1 MDIGYLLR
9 ILARRKWLIFSVM
22 LAASIAM
29 YFLIG
34 RKPEMYRST
43 VILST
48 GIVNYKGINSS
59 DSDAFVQE
67 YQVQNAFSNRIE
79 FVRSRSSIKL
89 LTILM
94 LKHDLEAEGN
104 SASKPF
110 RQANP
115 KLVAIEPEDA
125 QKLLIEINKLNLD
138 SISDPAFSQQFDYLL
153 DKVSRS
159 YGYDHDA
166 INRSLEVKRKGDT
179 DYLTIDFTSENAEL
193 SQYFANAYA
202 KQFMTFYQN
211 MSLREKRRY
220 VESYEQLAFDKKHVV
235 DTIKNTLYS
244 YLFKKG
250 LPDIGKQREAVV
262 DRISQLEVQKSRAE
276 SRKEASKESVTRL
289 DYYIDDK
296 QKLDSRE
303 TRDRVVDKYAAADM
317 GKKVNELSEK
327 NQKAGGKDPKIIK
340 ELADAQ
346 AQLDDMVR
354 KSAITMGKAK
364 TDESK
369 RTKEDLY
376 KTKVDSDLDGIDAS
390 KSVSELNREIGSLK
404 GQLSSL
410 VTDDKMATTLQS
422 DQARAEEEFTKV
434 NDEYIKAKLAL
445 ENSENPFNIIEN
457 AQLPEWP
464 EPNHQSMFSLFAG
477 IVAGTL
483 ATIAIFMMAFFD
495 SSIQSPS
502 MFKKY
507 ASELP
512 LMGSV
517 NTISMKNLD
526 LKQVFSTNGEMPQYT
541 TFRESLRKL
550 RTMMLQSTGKNYL
563 FVSTKKQEGK
573 SFMMNALAHSLA
585 ANNKR
590 VLLLDTNFKNPSL
603 SKFGDEPSPNT
614 HNINRALREHGL
626 SNVFMQKQNSIGFSV
641 NNVDVIANTD
651 LHASPSELLGNE
663 QFKAF
668 LKDMG
673 ESYDY
678 IFMEAAAMNEYSDAR
693 ELAQFADKIIAV
705 FNAGSIIKSNDQDS
719 MEFLSGMNG
728 KFAGSVL
735 TEVDAKN
742 MN

>member
-22 LAASIAM
+22 LAAATAM
-29 YFLIG
+29 FFLIG
-34 RKPEMYRST
+34 KKPEMYRST

-48 GIVNYKGINSS
+48 GIVNYKGINS
-59 DSDAFVQE
+59 DASDAFVQE

-104 SASKPF
+104 SATKPF
-110 RQANP
+110 RQINP
-115 KLVAIEPEDA
+115 KLPIEPADA
-125 QKLLIEINKLNLD
+125 QKLLTEINDLNLN

-179 DYLTIDFTSENAEL
+179 DYLTIDFTSENPEL
-193 SQYFANAYA
+193 SQYLANAYA

-211 MSLREKRRY
+211 MSLREKRKY
-220 VESYEQLAFDKKHVV
+220 VESYRNLAGDKKFVV

-244 YLFKKG
+244 YLFKQG
-250 LPDIGKQREAVV
+250 LPLIGKQSESVIE
-262 DRISQLEVQKSRAE
+262 RISQLEVLKQKAE
-276 SRKEASKESVTRL
+276 SRKQASSESVDRL

-303 TRDRVVDKYAAADM
+303 TRDRVVDKYAAADL
-317 GKKVNELSEK
+317 GQKINELSEK
-327 NQKAGGKDPKIIK
+327 SVKSGGKDKKIEK
-340 ELADAQ
+340 ELADTKVEFEKA
-346 AQLDDMVR
+346 LR
-354 KSAITMGKAK
+354 NSAVSVGKQR

-376 KTKVDSDLDGIDAS
+376 KTKVSEDLDGIDAT
-390 KSVSELNREIGSLK
+390 KSVAELNKEIGSLK
-404 GQLSSL
+404 SRLSTL
-410 VTDDKMATTLQS
+410 VTNDKMATSLQS

-457 AQLPEWP
+457 AQYPEWP
-464 EPNHQSMFSLFAG
+464 EPNRQTLFSIFAG

-495 SSIQSPS
+495 NSIQTPS
-502 MFKKY
+502 LFKRY
-507 ASELP
+507 ANDLP
-512 LMGSV
+512 LMGAV
-517 NTISMKNLD
+517 NTVNMKTLD

-550 RTMMLQSTGKNYL
+550 RTQMMQSTGKTYL
-563 FVSTKKQEGK
+563 FVSTKKGEGK

-585 ANNKR
+585 ANSKR

-603 SKFGDEPSPNT
+603 SRFGDEPSPNT
-614 HNINRALREHGL
+614 HNINRAIREHGL
-626 SNVFMQKQNSIGFSV
+626 SNVFQQKNNVIGFSV

-651 LHASPSELLGNE
+651 LHSSPSELMTNE
-663 QFKAF
+663 QFKGF
-668 LKDMG
+668 LKDLG

-678 IFMEAAAMNEYSDAR
+678 IFLEAAAMNAYSDAR
-693 ELAQFADKIIAV
+693 ELVDFADKIIAV
-705 FNAGSIIKSNDQDS
+705 FNAGSIIQSADQDS
-719 MEFLSGMNG
+719 LDFLSAMNG

-742 MN
+742 MS

>member
-22 LAASIAM
+22 LAAATAM

-34 RKPEMYRST
+34 RKPEMYRSS

-48 GIVNYKGINSS
+48 GIVNYKGINS
-59 DSDAFVQE
+59 DNSDAFVQE

-104 SASKPF
+104 SAAKPF
-110 RQANP
+110 RKQNP
-115 KLVAIEPEDA
+115 LIPIENADI
-125 QKLLIEINKLNLD
+125 QKLLVEINQLNLD
-138 SISDPAFSQQFDYLL
+138 SISDPSFSQQFDFLL
-153 DKVSRS
+153 DKTSRS

-193 SQYFANAYA
+193 SQYLANSYA
-202 KQFMTFYQN
+202 KMFMTFYQN
-211 MSLREKRRY
+211 MSLREKRKN
-220 VESYEQLAFDKKHVV
+220 VEFYQSLASEKKHVV

-250 LPDIGKQREAVV
+250 LPAIGKQSEELVNQ
-262 DRISQLEVQKSRAE
+262 ITQLEIQKQRAE
-276 SRKEASKESVTRL
+276 SRKEASRESVDRL
-289 DYYIDDK
+289 DYYIDNR

-303 TRDRVVDKYAAADM
+303 TRDRVVEKYAAVDL
-317 GKKVNELSEK
+317 GKKVNEISDK
-327 NQKAGGKDPKIIK
+327 NIKAGGKDPKIIK
-340 ELADAQ
+340 ELAEAQ
-346 AQLDDMVR
+346 AELEKALR
-354 KSAITMGKAK
+354 EGAISMGKPK
-364 TDESK
+364 TDDSK

-376 KTKVDSDLDGIDAS
+376 KTKVDTDLDGIDAS
-390 KSVSELNREIGSLK
+390 KSVNELNREIGMLK
-404 GQLSSL
+404 GKLSSF
-410 VTDDKMATTLQS
+410 VTDDKMATSLQS
-422 DQARAEEEFTKV
+422 DQVRAEDEFTKV
-434 NDEYIKAKLAL
+434 NDEFIKAKLAL

-457 AQLPEWP
+457 AQFPEWP
-464 EPNHQSMFSLFAG
+464 EPNRQTLFSIFAG

-495 SSIQSPS
+495 SSIQSPF

-507 ASELP
+507 ANDLP
-512 LMGSV
+512 LMGAV
-517 NTISMKNLD
+517 NTIDMKKLD
-526 LKQVFSTNGEMPQYT
+526 LKQVFSTNGEMPQYS

-550 RTMMLQSTGKNYL
+550 RTQILQSNGKTYL
-563 FVSTKKQEGK
+563 FVSTKKGEGK

-585 ANNKR
+585 ANSKR

-626 SNVFMQKQNSIGFSV
+626 TNVFQQKQNTIGFSV

-651 LHASPSELLGNE
+651 LHASPSELLDSE

-668 LKDMG
+668 LKDVG

-678 IFMEAAAMNEYSDAR
+678 VFMEAAALNTYSDAR

-705 FNAGSIIKSNDQDS
+705 FNAGSIIKSADQDS
-719 MEFLSGMNG
+719 LDFLTGMNG

-735 TEVDAKN
+735 TDVDVKN
-742 MN
+742 MS

>member
-22 LAASIAM
+22 LAAATAM

-34 RKPEMYRST
+34 RKPEMYRSS

-48 GIVNYKGINSS
+48 GIVNYKGINS
-59 DSDAFVQE
+59 DNSDAFVQE

-104 SASKPF
+104 SALKPF
-110 RQANP
+110 RKQSPAIP
-115 KLVAIEPEDA
+115 IEPTDI
-125 QKLLIEINKLNLD
+125 QKLLTEIDKLNLD
-138 SISDPAFSQQFDYLL
+138 SISDPSFSQQFDFLL
-153 DKVSRS
+153 DKTSRS

-193 SQYFANAYA
+193 SQFLANSYA
-202 KQFMTFYQN
+202 KMFMTFYQN
-211 MSLREKRRY
+211 MALREKRKN
-220 VESYEQLAFDKKHVV
+220 VEFYQVLSAEKKHVV

-244 YLFKKG
+244 YLFKQG
-250 LPDIGKQREAVV
+250 LPAIGKQSESVIE
-262 DRISQLEVQKSRAE
+262 RISQLEVLKQKAE
-276 SRKEASKESVTRL
+276 SRKQASRESVDRL
-289 DYYIDDK
+289 DYYLDDK

-303 TRDRVVDKYAAADM
+303 TRDRVVDKYAAADL
-317 GKKVNELSEK
+317 GKKVNELSDK
-327 NQKAGGKDPKIIK
+327 NIKAGGKDPKIAK

-346 AQLDDMVR
+346 TELDKAVR
-354 KSAITMGKAK
+354 NGAVSIGKLR
-364 TDESK
+364 TDDSK

-376 KTKVDSDLDGIDAS
+376 KTKVDTDLDGIDAS
-390 KSVSELNREIGSLK
+390 KSVNELNREIGTLK
-404 GQLSSL
+404 SKLSSL
-410 VTDDKMATTLQS
+410 VTDDKMATSLQS
-422 DQARAEEEFTKV
+422 DQARAEDEFTKV
-434 NDEYIKAKLAL
+434 NDEYIKAKLSL

-457 AQLPEWP
+457 AQFPEWP
-464 EPNHQSMFSLFAG
+464 EPNRQTLFSLFAG

-495 SSIQSPS
+495 SSIQSPF

-507 ASELP
+507 ANDLP

-517 NTISMKNLD
+517 NTIDVKKLD
-526 LKQVFSTNGEMPQYT
+526 LKQVFSTNGEMPQYS

-550 RTMMLQSTGKNYL
+550 RTQVLQSTGKTYL

-585 ANNKR
+585 ANSKR

-614 HNINRALREHGL
+614 HNINRAIREHGL
-626 SNVFMQKQNSIGFSV
+626 TNVFMQKSNSISFSV

-651 LHASPSELLGNE
+651 LHSSPSELLDSE

-668 LKDMG
+668 LKDIG

-678 IFMEAAAMNEYSDAR
+678 IFMEAAAMNTYSDAR

-705 FNAGSIIKSNDQDS
+705 FNAGSIIKSADQDS
-719 MEFLSGMNG
+719 LDFLSGMNG

-735 TEVDAKN
+735 TEVDVKN
-742 MN
+742 MS